1 MLILQNLYLKGK
13 DLMIRYMV
21 FNKDVYDSYVEKN
34 ININAMNYNNIELL
48 WEFNYSNIIDFG
60 LTQNDLENLRNNT
73 ELSGH
78 ELLAIIKEDD
88 PMYIDLEDTIKSI
101 SYMSLDNKKYFL
113 NASEIMTLGIYNCY
127 FANIMDEITDLDMID
142 NLQKLKLKQLD
153 ENFPLSFYG
162 KKVKKNKV
170 NKFVLNKAG
179 SEIFKYMSK
188 KRVAY

>member
-1 MLILQNLYLKGK
+1 
-13 DLMIRYMV
+13 MIRYMV